1 MIGMGASSTIQVITS
16 LIAVI
21 LYAGTYL
28 SFVRILRYPRSWYLP
43 SLPTAFA
50 TGLLAVLT
58 LAFVSLSPVGLDLI
72 SFTISAAFIA
82 AMSFIIAAPA
92 IAFQPANRSIEFL
105 AKHAEYAGLW
115 LLAPA
120 LAACLAVPN
129 IKLQSMLASAM
140 VIELSW
146 FLRQRWAGR
155 HRQLYLLN
163 DSDLSVLKA
172 QAKGDLK
179 AFRLSH
185 GIRELVLSEGA
196 VSWRGCAKNMSP
208 CPFNFYVNR
217 LGLNT
222 APCCREHM
230 RDISHYVVN
239 CLSEMGA
246 VHWLEGGTLLGA
258 MRENGA
264 LLEWEDDVDI
274 SVLLDAEMTWDHLT
288 AVLTERGACD
298 GYFVNNFKNKS
309 FISISFDT
317 PKSWPLKWERNR
329 LRGEVRVDIALYRR
343 STSFGVEVLERQ
355 KPKGNMPTTES
366 GAYGVPKEIV
376 LPTSTINFLGRTVAC
391 PNRSDSYLRM
401 LYGDFEEVEYTYV
414 DAAAAKTRHQ
424 VELVSKTEMKAPL
437 DG

>member
-1 MIGMGASSTIQVITS
+1 MIGMGESSTIQVIAG
-16 LIAVI
+16 LIAAI
-21 LYAGTYL
+21 LYTATYL
-28 SFVRILRYPRSWYLP
+28 SFIRILHYPRSWYLP
-43 SLPTAFA
+43 SLQTALA
-50 TGLLAVLT
+50 SGLLAVLT
-58 LAFVSLSPVGLDLI
+58 LAFVSQSPIGLDLTSLI
-72 SFTISAAFIA
+72 ISATFIA

-92 IAFQPANRSIEFL
+92 IAFQPAHRSIEFL

-129 IKLQSMLASAM
+129 IKLQSMLVSAM
-140 VIELSW
+140 AIELSW

-155 HRQLYLLN
+155 HRQLYPLN

-179 AFRLSH
+179 AFKRFN

-196 VSWRGCAKNMSP
+196 VSWRGCAKNIPP

-230 RDISHYVVN
+230 RDISNYVVN
-239 CLSEMGA
+239 CLSELGV

-258 MRENGA
+258 LRENGA

-288 AVLTERGACD
+288 AALAERGARD

-329 LRGEVRVDIALYRR
+329 LRGEVRVDIAVYRR

-355 KPKGNMPTTES
+355 KPKGNMPTMES
-366 GAYGVPKEIV
+366 GGYGVPKEIV
-376 LPTSTINFLGRTVAC
+376 LPTSTINFLGRSVAC
-391 PNRSDSYLRM
+391 PNRSDSYLRI

-424 VELVSKTEMKAPL
+424 ADLVNKTEVRAPL